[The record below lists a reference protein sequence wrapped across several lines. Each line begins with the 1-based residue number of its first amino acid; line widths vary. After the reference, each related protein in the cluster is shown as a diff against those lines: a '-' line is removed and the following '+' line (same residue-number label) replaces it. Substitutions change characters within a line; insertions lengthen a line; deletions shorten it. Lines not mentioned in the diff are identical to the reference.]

1 MSSFKERME
10 QGIKRELAQRAT
22 DRKKY
27 EESFDGTPPDPI
39 QLSVQFGE
47 VDGIGGIYKASPYG
61 KVFSVGL
68 TDHTAPSGVHYR
80 MIELSCTEQ
89 ESGGSWLDTVING
102 VSLLFEWNGP
112 NHDVPGG
119 VDWRVSALTEEE
131 VGHLKGGVK

>member
-1 MSSFKERME
+1 MSRFKERME

-47 VDGIGGIYKASPYG
+47 VDGIRGIYNASPYG
-61 KVFSVGL
+61 KVFSIQL

-80 MIELSCTEQ
+80 MIELSCGELPS
-89 ESGGSWLDTVING
+89 SGAWLDTVING

-112 NHDVPGG
+112 NHDVPSA
-119 VDWRVSALTEEE
+119 VDWRVSALTGEE
-131 VGHLKGGVK
+131 VEQLKGGK